1 MEKISILEQY
11 RKIIVL
17 MNMDIEFF
25 WGPKHMARVFFL
37 SCHSLSH
44 TKGTIKGSIF
54 SEGMTCFFKSP
65 KKCAKSLIL
74 STMHLKENAQDNDLV
89 HFFWKFEK
97 RTLLSEKK
105 NYLYCFRPAH
115 PTSEVLKHLLFFRS
129 TLIITES
136 ELETYPSW
144 YP

>member
-1 MEKISILEQY
+1 MEKISIVEQY

-105 NYLYCFRPAH
+105 TTFIA
-115 PTSEVLKHLLFFRS
+115 SGLLTQPRRF
-129 TLIITES
+129 
-136 ELETYPSW
+136 
-144 YP
+144 

>member
-25 WGPKHMARVFFL
+25 WGPKHMTRVFFL

-54 SEGMTCFFKSP
+54 PESMMCF
-65 KKCAKSLIL
+65 
-74 STMHLKENAQDNDLV
+74 
-89 HFFWKFEK
+89 
-97 RTLLSEKK
+97 
-105 NYLYCFRPAH
+105 
-115 PTSEVLKHLLFFRS
+115 
-129 TLIITES
+129 
-136 ELETYPSW
+136 
-144 YP
+144 

>member
-1 MEKISILEQY
+1 MEKISITEQY
-11 RKIIVL
+11 IKIIVL

-25 WGPKHMARVFFL
+25 EARSIWQGYFFL

-89 HFFWKFEK
+89 HFFLEIWKTHLAFW
-97 RTLLSEKK
+97 KK

-115 PTSEVLKHLLFFRS
+115 PTSEVLKHLLFSDPHSSLQSRS
-129 TLIITES
+129 
-136 ELETYPSW
+136 
-144 YP
+144 

>member
-1 MEKISILEQY
+1 MEKISIVEQY

-17 MNMDIEFF
+17 MNMDIKFF
-25 WGPKHMARVFFL
+25 EARSIRQGYFFF

-105 NYLYCFRPAH
+105 TTFIA
-115 PTSEVLKHLLFFRS
+115 SGLLTQPRRF
-129 TLIITES
+129 
-136 ELETYPSW
+136 
-144 YP
+144 